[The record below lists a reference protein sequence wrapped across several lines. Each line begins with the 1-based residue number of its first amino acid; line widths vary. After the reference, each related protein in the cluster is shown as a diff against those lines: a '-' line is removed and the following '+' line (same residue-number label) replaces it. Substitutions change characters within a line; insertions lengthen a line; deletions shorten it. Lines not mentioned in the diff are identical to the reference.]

1 MSIRCDNGPAMT
13 SRLFLAWCLE
23 KKIELFDARRK
34 IADWRKDYNE
44 VPRIFPLSADVG
56 YPNSQ

>member
-1 MSIRCDNGPAMT
+1 MT